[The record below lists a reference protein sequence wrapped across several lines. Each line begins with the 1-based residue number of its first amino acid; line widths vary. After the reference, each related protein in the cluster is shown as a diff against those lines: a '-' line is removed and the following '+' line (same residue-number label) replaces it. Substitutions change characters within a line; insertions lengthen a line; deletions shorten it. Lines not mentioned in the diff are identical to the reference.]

1 MNSQEDIVIEGKNN
15 YAPNDISRP
24 VPSEDNSNNKKI
36 GNGLSNI
43 LSRVLDFFS
52 SILLAISLF
61 VLLAGASIIGT
72 IIQQGEDPSKYIR
85 QYGERTYWWFHLF
98 GLTDLYHNWWFT
110 SLLVLLC
117 VNSLACVYKRFP
129 ATWRSIINEK
139 KDFSLKFVQNLKNHT
154 QVTCNKSSAETG
166 GEIASLLSHK
176 RYKVTVKESGDGIY
190 IFATKGV
197 WGRVGAHLAHI
208 SVMIILLGA
217 LIGGKLGYRNFGVI
231 LEGEQVFI
239 PEGNFYVRLDKF
251 WIDYYENG
259 AVKDFYSKLTVI
271 DDGKE
276 ALTKDIQVNDPLA
289 YKGIWFY
296 QASYGDAFDRI
307 DRARVSIKEKKTDKV
322 VGDVVLDWQKEYK
335 VPDLN
340 MSLRMVSFVSDFAYN
355 KEKSEVYT
363 KSAEH
368 NNPAVRVEISN
379 GNGSV
384 FTPWLFY
391 NYPDLYDMKESKYKF
406 ELLGYLPH
414 KYTGLQVAKDPGVNM
429 VWVGSGLL
437 MSGLLLSLFVFH
449 KRIWVKVHG
458 DGARAAIDIGGNTNK
473 NHLDF
478 EREFRRLINN
488 IKDQTTEHK
497 EK

>member
-1 MNSQEDIVIEGKNN
+1 MNSQEDIVFEGKTN
-15 YAPNDISRP
+15 YVPNDISRP
-24 VPSEDNSNNKKI
+24 DPLEDNASNKKI
-36 GNGLSNI
+36 SNSFSKI
-43 LSRVLDFFS
+43 LSPLLDFFS

-85 QYGERTYWWFHLF
+85 EYGERTYWWFHLF

-139 KDFSLKFVQNLKNHT
+139 RDFSLKFVQNLKNHT
-154 QVTCNKSSAETG
+154 QVTYNKSTG
-166 GEIASLLSHK
+166 DAGRDIASLLSHK

-190 IFATKGV
+190 LFATKGV

-259 AVKDFYSKLTVI
+259 AVKDFYSKLTII

-307 DRARVSIKEKKTDKV
+307 DRARVAIKEKKTDKV
-322 VGDVVLDWQKEYK
+322 VGDFVLDWQKEYK

-340 MSLRMVSFVSDFAYN
+340 MSIRMVSFVSDFAYN

-363 KSAEH
+363 KSVEH

-379 GNGSV
+379 GDGSV

-391 NYPDLYDMKESKYKF
+391 NYPDLYEMKESKYKF

-414 KYTGLQVAKDPGVNM
+414 KYTGLQVAKDPGVNI
-429 VWVGSGLL
+429 VWTGSGLL

-449 KRIWVKVHG
+449 KRIWVKVHSDG
-458 DGARAAIDIGGNTNK
+458 DRAAIDIGGNTNK

-478 EREFRRLINN
+478 EREYGKLINN
-488 IKDQTTEHK
+488 IKEQSKEHK